1 MADSIVVLTD
11 NVSTVVSSI
20 DVASSTIIT
29 SAIQGPVGVSGTSAI
44 ISYTAG
50 ANISGGIGVI
60 LNNSTAIAANS
71 TTLAHAGKVIGIT
84 TGAVVIGNVANIQ
97 TSGELEGFSGLTINS
112 KVYLQ
117 ANGTITST
125 IPTTGFIQQ
134 IGIALTATK
143 VLINIQPSL
152 VLG

>member
-1 MADSIVVLTD
+1 MADTIVITD

-20 DVASSTIIT
+20 DVANSTIIT
-29 SAIQGPVGVSGTSAI
+29 SAVQGPAGVSGASAT
-44 ISYTAG
+44 ISYIAG
-50 ANISGGIGVI
+50 TNLSGGIGVI
-60 LNNSTAIAANS
+60 LSDSTAIAANS

-84 TGAVVIGNVANIQ
+84 TGAVSSGNQAIIQ
-97 TSGELEGFSGLTINS
+97 ASGELEGFSGLTINS

-134 IGIALTATK
+134 IGLALTSTK
-143 VLINIQPSL
+143 ILINIQPSL
-152 VLG
+152 ILG